1 MVIRMS
7 TEQPLDPQLI
17 EQTKQQIRSLV
28 GEISQL
34 TKSEI
39 SPEEFYGEFLTRVV
53 SALAAVGGVV
63 WTTNQDGQ
71 LALQYQI
78 NLQETRL
85 RERRKPR
92 PSTAG
97 CCTKFFP
104 AARGCWC
111 RRIPA
116 RKTASRPVI
125 PPISFWFSDC

>member
-1 MVIRMS
+1 MS

-34 TKSEI
+34 TKTEI
-39 SPEEFYGEFLTRVV
+39 SPEEFYSEFLTRVV

-63 WTTNQDGQ
+63 WTANQDGQ

-85 RERRKPR
+85 REQEEAQAQHGRLLYKVFSGGEGMLVPPR
-92 PSTAG
+92 S
-97 CCTKFFP
+97 
-104 AARGCWC
+104 
-111 RRIPA
+111 A
-116 RKTASRPVI
+116 RKTVSRPAI